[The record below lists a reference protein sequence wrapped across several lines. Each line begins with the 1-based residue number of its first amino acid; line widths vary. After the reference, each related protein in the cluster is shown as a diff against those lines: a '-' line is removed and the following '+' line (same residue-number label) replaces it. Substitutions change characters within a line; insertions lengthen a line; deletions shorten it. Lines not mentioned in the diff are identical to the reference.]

1 VSETAAVAKA
11 RSLNIQQ
18 SEMSTWKLIN
28 SSRKPGLRTPDH
40 RPLTPDPGLP
50 ESRLPVR
57 SHHRAGSSMLIF
69 QSKLRQLQASG
80 ISSNIILATVHQLF
94 GLGQI
99 CLFARLPPGQL
110 ASLPP
115 RVARLI
121 NIYKRR
127 APNLSPQRF
136 RGWKVNCQMTQLMPR
151 QSEKGRRN
159 TPTRPSP
166 N

>member
-28 SSRKPGLRTPDH
+28 SSRKPGLRTLDH

-50 ESRLPVR
+50 EPRLPVR
-57 SHHRAGSSMLIF
+57 SHHQAGSSMLIF

-159 TPTRPSP
+159 TPTPPSP